1 MAEFEITV
9 RFVVAEDGADAA
21 EMRLSMFLDEAL
33 TRLRTSTHKPF
44 LRAYETD
51 EDGPLQLEK
60 GDWQASRGDDF
71 AVVNGE
77 IVED

>member
-1 MAEFEITV
+1 MTEFEVTV
-9 RFVVAEDGADAA
+9 RFVVAADGVDDA

-51 EDGPLQLEK
+51 EDGPLPLEK
-60 GDWQASRGDDF
+60 GDWQASRG
-71 AVVNGE
+71 E
-77 IVED
+77 E